1 MFFFVCEQCTFYP
14 VLAMCMEIN
23 NLYLNFFYSTIII
36 NLKKKRS
43 CSTMNDAI
51 IHVAEQILW
60 QYAVKSHFQ
69 HKMVVVLSLLMFIN
83 IRFL

>member
-1 MFFFVCEQCTFYP
+1 
-14 VLAMCMEIN
+14 
-23 NLYLNFFYSTIII
+23 
-36 NLKKKRS
+36 
-43 CSTMNDAI
+43 MNDAI